1 MELFFSYDWPGNV
14 RELKHLVERLVI
26 FSKDREI
33 TEKDLYFA
41 GFELSKRDESMEE
54 IPVSIPV
61 PKDKAKILPLEE
73 VERIYILK
81 VLDLLKWNK
90 SLTAQVLG
98 IDRKT
103 LRDKLKKW
111 KFS

>member
-1 MELFFSYDWPGNV
+1 
-14 RELKHLVERLVI
+14 
-26 FSKDREI
+26 
-33 TEKDLYFA
+33 
-41 GFELSKRDESMEE
+41 MEE
-54 IPVSIPV
+54 TSIPITL
-61 PKDKAKILPLEE
+61 PKDKTKILPLEE
-73 VERIYILK
+73 VEKIYILK